1 MPYEEERTN
10 AHPHNL
16 NYVSYEALKT
26 TVSYRTISR
35 VNLEHTSIIRTGDQ
49 TVVMGTE
56 TVAETLN
63 FSSEL
68 TLHHSL
74 TVERERERHSK
85 MLEFAQ
91 NWCRI
96 IPWKLRQKVS
106 GKLNVYSELTRQNF
120 LMTEKETVSE
130 TLDICSELSWHYSLM
145 VQTEVSRNV
154 GIGAVLFSSFRN
166 LHHLFP
172 INSKTFPC
180 DNIGDSLQNV
190 GFLLLTDVI
199 VRPTRF
205 YRE

>member
-1 MPYEEERTN
+1 MMPYEEERTN

-74 TVERERERHSK
+74 TVERERET
-85 MLEFAQ
+85 LQ
-91 NWCRI
+91 N
-96 IPWKLRQKVS
+96 V
-106 GKLNVYSELTRQNF
+106 G
-120 LMTEKETVSE
+120 
-130 TLDICSELSWHYSLM
+130 ICSELMPHYSLE
-145 VQTEVSRNV
+145 VKTEGLRK
-154 GIGAVLFSSFRN
+154 AECLFRINAAKFPDDGERDSFRN
-166 LHHLFP
+166 LGYLF
-172 INSKTFPC
+172 
-180 DNIGDSLQNV
+180 
-190 GFLLLTDVI
+190 
-199 VRPTRF
+199 
-205 YRE
+205 